1 MLDLSK
7 TPTVKK
13 GDFEMDKKII
23 DIMEG
28 ALRRFIE
35 ELIQSEN
42 GPSEDD
48 IEYIKSEREYIKRL
62 KAI

>member
-1 MLDLSK
+1 
-7 TPTVKK
+7 
-13 GDFEMDKKII
+13 MDKKII

-28 ALRRFIE
+28 ALRGFIE
-35 ELIQSEN
+35 ELIQFEN

-48 IEYIKSEREYIKRL
+48 IEYIKSEQEYIKQL

>member
-1 MLDLSK
+1 
-7 TPTVKK
+7 
-13 GDFEMDKKII
+13 MDKKFIEI
-23 DIMEG
+23 LEC
-28 ALRRFIE
+28 ALRWFIE
-35 ELIQSEN
+35 DLIQSES

>member
-1 MLDLSK
+1 
-7 TPTVKK
+7 
-13 GDFEMDKKII
+13 MDKKII

-42 GPSEDD
+42 GPNEDD
-48 IEYIKSEREYIKRL
+48 IEYIKSEREYIKQL

>member
-1 MLDLSK
+1 
-7 TPTVKK
+7 
-13 GDFEMDKKII
+13 MDKKII

-28 ALRRFIE
+28 ALRWFIE

-48 IEYIKSEREYIKRL
+48 IEYIKSEQEYIKQL

>member
-1 MLDLSK
+1 
-7 TPTVKK
+7 
-13 GDFEMDKKII
+13 MDKKII
-23 DIMEG
+23 DIMGG

-42 GPSEDD
+42 GLSEDD
-48 IEYIKSEREYIKRL
+48 IEYIKSEREYIKQL